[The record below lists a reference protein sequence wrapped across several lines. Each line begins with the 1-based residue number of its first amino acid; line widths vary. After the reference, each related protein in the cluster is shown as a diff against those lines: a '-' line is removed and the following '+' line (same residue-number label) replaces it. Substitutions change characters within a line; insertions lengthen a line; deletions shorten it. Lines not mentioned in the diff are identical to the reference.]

1 MYTATYL
8 IVASSGTYVGNAI
21 NKSPKKAF
29 KDALANCWSNLYIGD
44 SKARIVSGIAVE
56 QWAMARNNKLIGS
69 YVSM

>member
-29 KDALANCWSNLYIGD
+29 KDAVANCWSNLYIGD
-44 SKARIVSGIAVE
+44 SKAR
-56 QWAMARNNKLIGS
+56 NNKLIGS

>member
-8 IVASSGTYVGNAI
+8 IVASSGTYVGSAI

>member
-44 SKARIVSGIAVE
+44 SKACIVSGIAVE
-56 QWAMARNNKLIGS
+56 QWAMARNNKPIGS
-69 YVSM
+69 YVLM